1 MENDKFKFN
10 ISLSV
15 LNHLGRNLYR
25 SFITVLGEA
34 ISNSW
39 DADAKNVW
47 INIDRDKNILVVKDD
62 GVGMTKDDFQDKFL
76 KIGYSK
82 RKKEGVK
89 SLAGRPFIGGKGIGK
104 LALLSCAKQITVIT
118 KTKDSVEYV
127 GGVINN
133 AELDESIK
141 KDSDSGYELSEI
153 NIANF
158 QEQIKDH
165 AQGTIIYFE
174 DINDGIKNTYEYLTK
189 IIALYFK
196 FSLVDSN
203 FKIFINDKPI
213 TDDCLADLAKETQF
227 VWNINEYRDT
237 FLNTIPN
244 LKEEMSVAFKK
255 VNIRGYIASV
265 SKPRYLRIGDSEEK
279 VGIDLFVNGRLRER
293 DILKHIPTDR
303 IAESYLYGQIH
314 FDELDNSADIDRF
327 TSNREGIIDS
337 DPTFSNFLSVFKTDL
352 LLKIIE
358 DWDDLRRKYKLKGD
372 PEDTRI
378 TSKDRSSEELFNSV
392 IQGYEPEDKSSTYV
406 PLVNKW
412 SDDLQEDAK
421 YNFGSYAECFVSE
434 NLIRK
439 LITELKIDVSQDTS
453 AKNEIDKWRKRE
465 VEGKANAN
473 ISIDLRK
480 DDSDLFY
487 LDMKHL
493 VSFID
498 KQHGGAPLT
507 IKTDE
512 KSFTPIRN
520 AVMHTSLLTDE
531 AKLKLTTT
539 YQNMK
544 ARVKNLLN
552 KKP

>member
-47 INIDRDKNILVVKDD
+47 IKIDRDKNILIVKDD
-62 GVGMTKDDFQDKFL
+62 GVGMSKEDFQNKFL

-89 SLAGRPFIGGKGIGK
+89 SNAGRPFIGGKGIGK
-104 LALLSCAKQITVIT
+104 LALLSCAKQITVLT
-118 KTKDSVEYV
+118 KTKDSTEYV

-133 AELDESIK
+133 AKLDESIK
-141 KDSDSGYELSEI
+141 EDSDSGYELSEI
-153 NIANF
+153 NITNF
-158 QEQIKDH
+158 QEHTNNH

-244 LKEEMSVAFKK
+244 LKEELSVTFKK

-337 DPTFSNFLSVFKTDL
+337 DPTFTNFISVFKTDL

-358 DWDDLRRKYKLKGD
+358 EWDDLRRKHKLKGD

-378 TSKDRSSEELFNSV
+378 TSRDRSSEELYNV
-392 IQGYEPEDKSSTYV
+392 VVQEYTPEDKNSPAA
-406 PLVNKW
+406 PLVTKW
-412 SDDLQEDAK
+412 SNELQEDAK

-439 LITELKIDVSQDTS
+439 YIEEKSIAMSTEAQAEV
-453 AKNEIDKWRKRE
+453 AKWKK
-465 VEGKANAN
+465 VETDSKNKGN
-473 ISIDLRK
+473 ISIDIRK
-480 DDSDLFY
+480 VAKDESYLSMNDLAY
-487 LDMKHL
+487 L
-493 VSFID
+493 VD
-498 KQHGGAPLT
+498 KKDPVKEACLARDANEY
-507 IKTDE
+507 K
-512 KSFTPIRN
+512 PIRD
-520 AVMHTSLLTDE
+520 ALAHTALLTDPAK
-531 AKLKLTTT
+531 AKLTSVYENIKG
-539 YQNMK
+539 
-544 ARVKNLLN
+544 RIKNLLSGN
-552 KKP
+552 A

>member
-47 INIDRDKNILVVKDD
+47 IHIDRDKNILIVKDD
-62 GVGMTKDDFQDKFL
+62 GVGMTKDDFQNKFL

-82 RKKEGVK
+82 RKKEGIK
-89 SLAGRPFIGGKGIGK
+89 SDAGRPFIGGKGIGK
-104 LALLSCAKQITVIT
+104 LALLSCAKQITVLT
-118 KTKDSVEYV
+118 KTKGSGEYV

-133 AELDESIK
+133 AKLDESIK
-141 KDSDSGYELSEI
+141 EDSENGYELSPLDI
-153 NIANF
+153 SNLT
-158 QEQIKDH
+158 EQTKDH
-165 AQGTIIYFE
+165 EHGTIIYFE

-189 IIALYFK
+189 VIALYFK

-203 FKIFINDKPI
+203 FKIYINDKAI
-213 TDDCLADLAKETQF
+213 DDDCLADLAKETQF

-237 FLNTIPN
+237 FLSTIPN
-244 LKEEMSVAFKK
+244 LKEDLTVSFKK

-293 DILKHIPTDR
+293 DIIKHIPTDR

-314 FDELDNSADIDRF
+314 FDELDNDADTDRF
-327 TSNREGIIDS
+327 TSNREGIVDS
-337 DPTFSNFLSVFKTDL
+337 DPTFINFISKFRADL

-358 DWDDLRRKYKLKGD
+358 EWDDLRRKHKLKGD

-378 TSKDRSSEELFNSV
+378 TSRDRSSEELYNSV
-392 IQGYEPEDKSSTYV
+392 VQEYTPVDKNSPSA
-406 PLVNKW
+406 PLVTKW
-412 SDDLQEDAK
+412 SNELQEDAK

-439 LITELKIDVSQDTS
+439 YIEEKSISMSPEAQAVVAQWKKVETES
-453 AKNEIDKWRKRE
+453 KNK
-465 VEGKANAN
+465 GN
-473 ISIDLRK
+473 ISIDIRK
-480 DDSDLFY
+480 VSKDENYLSMNDLAY
-487 LDMKHL
+487 L
-493 VSFID
+493 VD
-498 KQHGGAPLT
+498 KKDPVKEACLARDANEY
-507 IKTDE
+507 K
-512 KSFTPIRN
+512 PIRD
-520 AVMHTSLLTDE
+520 ALAHTALLTDPAK
-531 AKLKLTTT
+531 AKLTSVYENIKG
-539 YQNMK
+539 
-544 ARVKNLLN
+544 RIKNLLSGN
-552 KKP
+552 V